1 MSGWVPREANP
12 SVDLVSTIEA
22 AAENNSWD
30 AVQTLIRQMSM
41 SPPSQDFWKVIFQL
55 GEEDTTPL
63 TLLLWHKS
71 PRNILEQF
79 LCLADTVLPL
89 RMKDR
94 HVLLATR
101 DSFDCV
107 PLHFVARYFSF
118 TPGDV
123 EILRV
128 LIRWHPQALV
138 MKDCRGQ
145 TPLDTAKVNI
155 HNVDS
160 VRHDEFVKIFKEA
173 TEHYNHD
180 ICFGFKMLS
189 FNVQRSLDFCVN
201 ARLAR

>member
-12 SVDLVSTIEA
+12 NSVDLVSAIEA
-22 AAENNSWD
+22 AAESNSWD
-30 AVQTLIRQMSM
+30 AVKVGRARFIIYSSFDVWLCSRCYVTYSHFSLALPRPSSPMCTSKTLIRQMSM

-138 MKDCRGQ
+138 MK
-145 TPLDTAKVNI
+145 
-155 HNVDS
+155 
-160 VRHDEFVKIFKEA
+160 VRSERWH
-173 TEHYNHD
+173 
-180 ICFGFKMLS
+180 
-189 FNVQRSLDFCVN
+189 
-201 ARLAR
+201 